1 MKYTLADILIAL
13 GFMLLIIGSNMI
25 QSGLK
30 NDIQLYLILFGLV
43 SLASLFSNG
52 AFKTKLP
59 FYILLGIMLYVN
71 IFMLT
76 NYVVNKLQADNA
88 WITDNNGQKHR
99 IMQWQWLWG
108 ALSGIIIS
116 PLLVLFYHTKI
127 KSNKIIERAYI
138 IMFISAS
145 ILIYVKHKLH
155 F

>member
-1 MKYTLADILIAL
+1 
-13 GFMLLIIGSNMI
+13 
-25 QSGLK
+25 
-30 NDIQLYLILFGLV
+30 
-43 SLASLFSNG
+43 
-52 AFKTKLP
+52 
-59 FYILLGIMLYVN
+59 
-71 IFMLT
+71 MLT

-99 IMQWQWLWG
+99 IMQWLWG

-116 PLLVLFYHTKI
+116 PLLAFFYHNKI